1 MSYLLLFLTIMFFT
15 IAVRAYKKWPK
26 IYLNPVVVSTAL
38 VLAAAALFGAS
49 ANDYSLTL
57 SAAAF
62 MLGPATTALA
72 VPVYQ
77 HRVKIRQVIWP
88 MVASITAGT
97 AAALILTLT
106 VAVFVQAGSVLTAT
120 FAARTVTV
128 PIALEL
134 VALYGGDP
142 ELVILHVMF
151 TGIIGAAAGPAL
163 LTKLRVTSLYA
174 RGTAVG
180 AVAHGIGTA
189 QMVQESSEEGASSA
203 VAMALAGIVLSCMLA
218 LMPGLL

>member
-1 MSYLLLFLTIMFFT
+1 MSYLLLFITVMFFT
-15 IAVRAYKKWPK
+15 IAVKLYKKRPA
-26 IYLNPVVVSTAL
+26 IYLNPVIVTTAA
-38 VLAAAALFGAS
+38 VLAAAGVLGADS
-49 ANDYSLTL
+49 GDYRFTL
-57 SAAAF
+57 AAAAF

-77 HRVKIRQVIWP
+77 QRHRIKEIVWP
-88 MVASITAGT
+88 MLAGITAGT
-97 AAALILTLT
+97 AAALILTLS
-106 VAVFVQAGSVLTAT
+106 AALIVQAGSVLSAT
-120 FAARTVTV
+120 YAARTVTV

-134 VALYGGDP
+134 VAIYGGDP

-163 LTKLRVTSLYA
+163 LTKLNVTSLYA

-203 VAMALAGIVLSCMLA
+203 VAMALAGIVLSLLLSA
-218 LMPGLL
+218 APLM